1 MEEINTNEETLDA
14 WLTSICRFF
23 TKMLD
28 DMWITQH
35 LLSILVSIRSNR

>member
-28 DMWITQH
+28 DVDYTTFALH
-35 LLSILVSIRSNR
+35 SGFYSL